1 MEAAAQE
8 QQNKSRVV
16 KVDSVES
23 WETFVSQANN
33 QGCPVRNVLLTILQF
48 SYQNV
53 ILSITLSRWLLLQV
67 VVHFTA
73 IWCMPSVAMNPLF
86 EELASAYPDV
96 LFLSVDVD
104 DVKVIFFPLHY
115 IMLYSFHF
123 VTFFAI
129 YVVVRRMFRHRTVH
143 FLLGMFSFW
152 LGKWFSQS
160 ILIWF
165 LRHSLINWLN
175 GLSFKYTPARWQH
188 AKLMIS
194 ICLFR

>member
-33 QGCPVRNVLLTILQF
+33 QGCPVRN
-48 SYQNV
+48 
-53 ILSITLSRWLLLQV
+53 V

-104 DVKVIFFPLHY
+104 DVKDVASKLEVKAMP
-115 IMLYSFHF
+115 
-123 VTFFAI
+123 T
-129 YVVVRRMFRHRTVH
+129 
-143 FLLGMFSFW
+143 FLLMREGAVVDKLVGANPEEIRKRIDSFV
-152 LGKWFSQS
+152 QS
-160 ILIWF
+160 I
-165 LRHSLINWLN
+165 RV
-175 GLSFKYTPARWQH
+175 YVA
-188 AKLMIS
+188 
-194 ICLFR
+194 